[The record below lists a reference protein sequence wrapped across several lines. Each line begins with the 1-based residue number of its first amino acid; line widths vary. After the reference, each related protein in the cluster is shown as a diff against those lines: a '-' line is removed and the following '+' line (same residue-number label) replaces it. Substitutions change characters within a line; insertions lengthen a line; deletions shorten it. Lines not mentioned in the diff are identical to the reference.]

1 MKKVL
6 WIIILVA
13 ALAALGTAAQRWL
26 VEWPN
31 RTVELVYDLYGL
43 QQLSAK
49 SGVPLDQLFA
59 DLKAAGVETIA
70 VQPESLGE
78 RMLAGGEVPP
88 EVLGELPQDLVELG
102 PFLTL
107 PLAFDAQQFQL
118 VRDAGLKASPKLNTV
133 PWEVEPLWRDAQPE
147 LLILSGQGT
156 MDLDE
161 LQGSEAVLALV
172 EFAVPRVEAEP
183 DRVVRLHGISAR
195 EMRVLSD
202 ERILNRY
209 VRAVRERNIRV
220 LYVRPFM
227 EEDGG
232 WQRSLQLLAAL
243 GQRLQAAG
251 FELGTAQPFAA
262 WRPSLLLTAL
272 AAAGIW
278 AGAVLYG
285 QLLLPGLRGLVLGGG
300 VLAYLASLVLLFRE
314 PLLAKQGLALVA
326 AVVFPCLALECQW
339 GKGHLARAHSVL
351 MVSLLGAL
359 FVVGTLSGTEFLV
372 KMEEFRGV
380 KLMHVLPIALVAFTV
395 VRPVG
400 EFLRREVPVRW
411 LVAAGFVGLLG
422 IVYVLRT
429 GNFGLPVLEVEVRA
443 REALENLLRVRPRT
457 KELFL
462 GHPALYLALRA
473 PGSQRSWLLPLAVIG
488 QLSLVN
494 TFTHTHTFLGVSLLR
509 TLYGWIFGLLVGW
522 LLWRLYHWGK
532 GWLRRDSG
540 FGVLR
545 VR

>member
-43 QQLSAK
+43 QQLSAE

-339 GKGHLARAHSVL
+339 GGASGPGPQRAYGFPLGRFIRGGHLERD
-351 MVSLLGAL
+351 
-359 FVVGTLSGTEFLV
+359 
-372 KMEEFRGV
+372 GV
-380 KLMHVLPIALVAFTV
+380 F
-395 VRPVG
+395 G
-400 EFLRREVPVRW
+400 EDGGVP
-411 LVAAGFVGLLG
+411 G
-422 IVYVLRT
+422 
-429 GNFGLPVLEVEVRA
+429 
-443 REALENLLRVRPRT
+443 REAHACAAHRPGGFYGGASR
-457 KELFL
+457 
-462 GHPALYLALRA
+462 GGVPA
-473 PGSQRSWLLPLAVIG
+473 PGSPGALAGGRGVRGPFGDSLCTAHRQLRPAGAGSGGTGPGSPGKPAAGEAPYQGAVFGPSRPLSGPACPRFPAVMAAAPGSDRAALLGQHLYPYAYLLRCEPLAHPVRVDLRPACGLAALASLPLG
-488 QLSLVN
+488 E
-494 TFTHTHTFLGVSLLR
+494 GVAAP
-509 TLYGWIFGLLVGW
+509 
-522 LLWRLYHWGK
+522 
-532 GWLRRDSG
+532 
-540 FGVLR
+540 
-545 VR
+545 